1 MFVFIV
7 AVMQPVASVLLQ
19 PQLGCPMQRLINL
32 NADIAEGFGAYTIGN
47 DEGLL
52 PLIKSANVACGFHG
66 GDASTMQRF
75 CVLAKQHGVS
85 IGAHPGFHD
94 LWGFGRRSIQMKP
107 ADLEYMVAY
116 QIGAL
121 QGMARYSGQAVT
133 HLKAHGALSNMASV
147 DSSYAEAI
155 ARAVKVVDASIIFVV
170 LPGTEL
176 EKAGVELGLTI
187 AREGFAD
194 RQYEDDLTL
203 SPRAIPGTVIHD
215 PALAAAQALRMARDG
230 EVVSRHGRVLKLAV
244 DTICI
249 HGDEPTAV
257 AVGQAVNAALSA
269 ANIQLVPLPEVL
281 RGGKTTKT

>member
-1 MFVFIV
+1 
-7 AVMQPVASVLLQ
+7 
-19 PQLGCPMQRLINL
+19 MQRLINV
-32 NADIAEGFGAYTIGN
+32 NADIAEGFGAYAIG
-47 DEGLL
+47 DDAGLL

-75 CVLAKQHGVS
+75 CVLAQQHGVS
-85 IGAHPGFHD
+85 IGAHPGFND
-94 LWGFGRRSIQMKP
+94 LWGFGRRPIKMQP

-121 QGMARYSGQAVT
+121 QAITRYAGQTVT

-147 DSSYAEAI
+147 DPGYAEAI
-155 ARAVKVVDASIIFVV
+155 ARAIKTVDARIIFVV

-176 EKAGVELGLTI
+176 EVAAVKHGLTI

-203 SPRAIPGTVIHD
+203 SPRSIAGTVIHD

-230 EVVSRHGRVLKLAV
+230 EVVSRRGTVLKLEV

-249 HGDEPTAV
+249 HGDEPSAIAV
-257 AVGQAVNAALSA
+257 ARAVNAALRA
-269 ANIQLVPLPEVL
+269 AKIGVVPIPELVL
-281 RGGKTTKT
+281 RR